1 MADFDVTDLQAYI
14 GLLILAGVYK
24 SKEEATASL

>member
-1 MADFDVTDLQAYI
+1 MEDFDVTDLQAYI